1 MPFVVI
7 AKVLLQELWLKKLG
21 WDDEVTDDILQR
33 WLSWTKELALITDHA
48 IQRRY
53 FDFTAKVAST
63 SLQGISNA
71 NEVAYGAVI
80 YLRRVFQDGTIST
93 AFVMA
98 KARVRP
104 LKVTTTIA
112 KLELHC
118 SFTRQESSTS
128 HCQRCSPGLTQT
140 LSLAGSG

>member
-1 MPFVVI
+1 M
-7 AKVLLQELWLKKLG
+7 AQEVRLG
-21 WDDEVTDDILQR
+21 DEVTDDILQR

-63 SLQGISNA
+63 SLQGVSNA

-80 YLRRVFQDGTIST
+80 YLRRVFEDGTIST

-104 LKVTTTIA
+104 LKVTTTIP
-112 KLELHC
+112 KLELQADDGIARLLGKNLQHP
-118 SFTRQESSTS
+118 TVK
-128 HCQRCSPGLTQT
+128 GAALD
-140 LSLAGSG
+140 